1 MNEANRSITIAND
14 QTLTDLIG
22 SAQRR
27 IVAMAPAFSQAVAQ
41 AIQERWNVL
50 GPDSVSV
57 ILDVDPEVYRL
68 GFGDVE
74 ALDLLESTAAQ
85 LGTTLNRQDGIRIG
99 LIIADDVTVVYS
111 PTPQLVEAGPE
122 KPSTPNAVVIGQPPE
137 DVVREL
143 GQGPNGL
150 RDQTV
155 GLDKAE
161 RVKIA
166 SVKQDLHRNPPQR
179 FDIARTIR
187 VFNAHFEF
195 VEFSLKHT
203 ALHKSSVSLP
213 KEITKLTGDTQ
224 LDDLMQHSIELIR
237 DDPSITGKSLEWLR
251 TRIAHK
257 YLITLPGYGTVVLRR
272 LKGEFEKQ
280 VERLRRCVDVFCKR
294 VNERIAKATDR
305 TRDRL
310 VERILPQVAKSPPE
324 AWHKYLG
331 PSPSQDDVRHML
343 DAELRSVFEK
353 KLTRVQSMH
362 VKCLFKGVTYEMLQD
377 EKFLAMARRKLPG
390 LKELHREFD
399 AARTAEKEATNLFKT

>member
-166 SVKQDLHRNPPQR
+166 SVKQDLDRNPPQR

-195 VEFSLKHT
+195 VEFSLKH
-203 ALHKSSVSLP
+203 
-213 KEITKLTGDTQ
+213 
-224 LDDLMQHSIELIR
+224 
-237 DDPSITGKSLEWLR
+237 
-251 TRIAHK
+251 
-257 YLITLPGYGTVVLRR
+257 
-272 LKGEFEKQ
+272 
-280 VERLRRCVDVFCKR
+280 
-294 VNERIAKATDR
+294 
-305 TRDRL
+305 
-310 VERILPQVAKSPPE
+310 
-324 AWHKYLG
+324 
-331 PSPSQDDVRHML
+331 
-343 DAELRSVFEK
+343 
-353 KLTRVQSMH
+353 
-362 VKCLFKGVTYEMLQD
+362 
-377 EKFLAMARRKLPG
+377 
-390 LKELHREFD
+390 
-399 AARTAEKEATNLFKT
+399 